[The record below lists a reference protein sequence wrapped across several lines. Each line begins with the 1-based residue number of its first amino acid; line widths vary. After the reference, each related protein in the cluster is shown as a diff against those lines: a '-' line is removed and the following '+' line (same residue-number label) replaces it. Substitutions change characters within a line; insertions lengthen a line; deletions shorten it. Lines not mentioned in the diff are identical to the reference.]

1 MATVIQG
8 YLKEIE
14 ELRAKLCESEN
25 LCQQLRKQINNRAN
39 NPARLSMSPMHVPM
53 SGEAV
58 RCEGKW
64 WWIISKEILL
74 YTKFN
79 KIFVITVNF
88 VQFRVKRPLT

>member
-1 MATVIQG
+1 MLVCFACVAGEGSDMATVIQG

-58 RCEGKW
+58 RYEGKW
-64 WWIISKEILL
+64 
-74 YTKFN
+74 
-79 KIFVITVNF
+79 
-88 VQFRVKRPLT
+88 